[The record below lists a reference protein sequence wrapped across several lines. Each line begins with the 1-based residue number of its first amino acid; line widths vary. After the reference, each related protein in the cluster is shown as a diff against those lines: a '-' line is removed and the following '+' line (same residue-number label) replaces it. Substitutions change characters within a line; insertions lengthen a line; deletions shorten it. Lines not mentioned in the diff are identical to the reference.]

1 MAEQTVHEAVRR
13 TARKTA
19 VVTGAGSERGIG
31 RAVAH
36 RLARDGWSLLLL
48 DVDGE
53 GVRRRAEELAGE
65 LAEGA
70 SALGLACDVTSPDA
84 VAAAFDT
91 AFDTAVE
98 GDAPQLPPVAGL
110 VNLAGIPSPTPL
122 LEVSLAE
129 WDRVMAV
136 NATGSLLLV
145 QAAGRRMVAA
155 GHGRI
160 VLTSSVTAL
169 DGGGT
174 FSKSAYAAAK
184 AAVLGLARGAARE
197 LGPHGVT
204 VNALVPGPVDT
215 DIMGGALD
223 DERKARM
230 SAGIPVGR
238 VGQPADMAEAVAFLL
253 SDGAGFVNGTT
264 FSVDGGMHMH

>member
-1 MAEQTVHEAVRR
+1 MQVSGR
-13 TARKTA
+13 TA

-53 GVRRRAEELAGE
+53 GVQRRASELAGE
-65 LAEGA
+65 LVDGA
-70 SALGLACDVTSPDA
+70 TALGLACDVTSPDD
-84 VAAAFDT
+84 VAAAFRAADQ
-91 AFDTAVE
+91 
-98 GDAPQLPPVAGL
+98 QLPPVAGL

-122 LEVSLAE
+122 LDVTLAE

-145 QAAGRRMVAA
+145 QEAGRRMVAV
-155 GHGRI
+155 GRGRI

-223 DERKARM
+223 EQRKARM
-230 SAGIPVGR
+230 ASGIPAGR
-238 VGQPADMAEAVAFLL
+238 VGQPTDIAEVAAFLL

>member
-1 MAEQTVHEAVRR
+1 VAGQQR
-13 TARKTA
+13 TA

-53 GVRRRAEELAGE
+53 GVRRRAEELGGH

-70 SALGLACDVTSPDA
+70 RAVGLACDVTSPDA
-84 VAAAFDT
+84 VAEAFSVAFDGP
-91 AFDTAVE
+91 D
-98 GDAPQLPPVAGL
+98 GQLPVVAGL

-122 LEVSLAE
+122 LEVTLAE

-155 GHGRI
+155 GRGRI

-238 VGQPADMAEAVAFLL
+238 VGQPADVAEAVAFLL

>member
-1 MAEQTVHEAVRR
+1 MTGVAQQR
-13 TARKTA
+13 TA

-48 DVDGE
+48 DVDGG
-53 GVRRRAEELAGE
+53 GVRRRADELAGE
-65 LAEGA
+65 LAQGA

-84 VAAAFDT
+84 VAAAFAS
-91 AFDTAVE
+91 AFE
-98 GDAPQLPPVAGL
+98 GEAPQLPPVAGL

-122 LEVSLAE
+122 LEVTLAE

-223 DERKARM
+223 DERKDRM
-230 SAGIPVGR
+230 AAGIPAGR
-238 VGQPADMAEAVAFLL
+238 VGQPADVAEAVAFLL

>member
-1 MAEQTVHEAVRR
+1 MTGVAQQR
-13 TARKTA
+13 TA

-48 DVDGE
+48 DVDGG
-53 GVRRRAEELAGE
+53 GVRRRADELAGE
-65 LAEGA
+65 LAQGA

-84 VAAAFDT
+84 VAAAFAS
-91 AFDTAVE
+91 AFE
-98 GDAPQLPPVAGL
+98 GEAPQLPPVAGL

-122 LEVSLAE
+122 LEVTLAE

-204 VNALVPGPVDT
+204 VNCVQPGLIDT
-215 DIMGGALD
+215 AQIRRLYPG
-223 DERKARM
+223 DERRKFAEREI
-230 SAGIPVGR
+230 ALR
-238 VGQPADMAEAVAFLL
+238 DFGQPEDVANAVTFLA
-253 SDGAGFVNGTT
+253 SPRAGYVTGIVLT
-264 FSVDGGMHMH
+264 VDGGMRRYSF

>member
-1 MAEQTVHEAVRR
+1 MSAHEPGRR
-13 TARKTA
+13 TA

-31 RAVAH
+31 RAVAR
-36 RLARDGWSLLLL
+36 RLADDGWSLLLL
-48 DVDGE
+48 DVDAG
-53 GVRRRAEELAGE
+53 GVQRRASELA
-65 LAEGA
+65 AEGFDVV
-70 SALGLACDVTSPDA
+70 GVGCDVTSPDD
-84 VAAAFDT
+84 VAAAF
-91 AFDTAVE
+91 AVADE
-98 GDAPQLPPVAGL
+98 RLPVVAGL
-110 VNLAGIPSPTPL
+110 ANLAGIPSPTPL
-122 LEVSLAE
+122 LEVTLAE

-145 QAAGRRMVAA
+145 QQAGRRMVAA

-204 VNALVPGPVDT
+204 VNALLPGPVDT
-215 DIMGGALD
+215 DIMGGTLT
-223 DERKARM
+223 DERKSAM
-230 SAGIPVGR
+230 AAGIPVGR
-238 VGQPADMAEAVAFLL
+238 VGQPGDLAAVIAFLL
-253 SDGAGFVNGTT
+253 SDAAGFVNGASL
-264 FSVDGGMHMH
+264 SVDGGLHMH

>member
-1 MAEQTVHEAVRR
+1 VADQGAQR
-13 TARKTA
+13 TA

-48 DVDGE
+48 DVDGD
-53 GVRRRAEELAGE
+53 GVRRRASELTGELAG
-65 LAEGA
+65 GA
-70 SALGLACDVTSPDA
+70 RAVGLACDVTSPGA
-84 VAAAFDT
+84 VAAAFAGTVDGS
-91 AFDTAVE
+91 AA
-98 GDAPQLPPVAGL
+98 QLPPVAGL

-122 LEVSLAE
+122 LDVTVAE

-145 QAAGRRMVAA
+145 QEAGRRMVAA

-230 SAGIPVGR
+230 AAGIPAGR
-238 VGQPADMAEAVAFLL
+238 VGQPGDLAEVCAFLL

>member
-1 MAEQTVHEAVRR
+1 MT
-13 TARKTA
+13 TAGPGAGAGQRTA

-48 DVDGE
+48 DVDGG
-53 GVRRRAEELAGE
+53 GVRRRADEVARELAD
-65 LAEGA
+65 GA
-70 SALGLACDVTSPDA
+70 SVLGLACDVTSPDA
-84 VAAAFDT
+84 VAAALAAAD
-91 AFDTAVE
+91 E
-98 GDAPQLPPVAGL
+98 QLPPVAGL

-122 LEVSLAE
+122 LEVTLAE

-145 QAAGRRMVAA
+145 QEAGRRMVAA

-223 DERKARM
+223 DERKAQM
-230 SAGIPVGR
+230 AAGIPAGR
-238 VGQPADMAEAVAFLL
+238 VGQPADLAEVAAFLL

>member
-1 MAEQTVHEAVRR
+1 MAGTTR
-13 TARKTA
+13 TAQQRTA
-19 VVTGAGSERGIG
+19 VVTGAGSQRGIG

-53 GVRRRAEELAGE
+53 GVQRRAAE

-84 VAAAFDT
+84 VAAAF
-91 AFDTAVE
+91 AVA
-98 GDAPQLPPVAGL
+98 DAELPPVAGL

-122 LEVSLAE
+122 LEVTLAE

-155 GHGRI
+155 GHGRV

-238 VGQPADMAEAVAFLL
+238 VGQPGDMAEAVAFLL
-253 SDGAGFVNGTT
+253 SDGAGFVNGAT